1 MENSKQVASII
12 LERFD
17 DLLTQGLSYQESET
31 ARTEII
37 RWLEARIDA
46 DSTESA
52 ENQKQLIEVDIPGE
66 IQEKYQNLDPGERF
80 ELAATA
86 FDRWRIQNL
95 SSLSFDRAQ
104 AFLEKGGDSQKMKA
118 EADTDLQ
125 EIQSIEA
132 KFTEAFPNIHQMTR
146 TMTSESKLDCIYV
159 IRGGTN
165 ATSRRL
171 GHVIGRM
178 NLSNR

>member
-1 MENSKQVASII
+1 MENSKQAASAL
-12 LERFD
+12 LEKFD
-17 DLLTQGLSYQESET
+17 DLLTQGLSYEESER

-37 RWLEARIDA
+37 RWLEARIVA
-46 DSTESA
+46 SSNESA

-66 IQEKYQNLDPGERF
+66 IHENYENLDPGERF
-80 ELAATA
+80 ELAVTA

-95 SSLSFDRAQ
+95 SRLSFSRAQ
-104 AFLEKGGDSQKMKA
+104 AFLESRGDLQTMKPEA
-118 EADTDLQ
+118 ETDLQ

-132 KFTEAFPNIHQMTR
+132 KLSEAFPNIHQMTR

-159 IRGGTN
+159 IRGGTR

-171 GHVIGRM
+171 GHVIGRT
-178 NLSNR
+178 NVSKG